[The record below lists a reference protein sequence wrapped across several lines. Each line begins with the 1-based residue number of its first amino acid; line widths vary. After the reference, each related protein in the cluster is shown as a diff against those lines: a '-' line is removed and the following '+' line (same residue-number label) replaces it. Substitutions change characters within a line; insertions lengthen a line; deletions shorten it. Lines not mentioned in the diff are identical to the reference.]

1 MVLNVVLC
9 KISSFQLEGNNLART
24 HSFLSTR
31 HFFTSFKGKRREKLY
46 WVFYQHVN
54 HVLVQGARLP
64 LHYLLQMEDTTW
76 EACSLSKAR
85 MISKGLFSYLYM
97 EQFFL
102 SRLKVKRQGY
112 KSCTQLHSPHS
123 LPSKRTCELRMRIRA
138 THSALILWVAKCRAV
153 ALQLSKRCKEWNK
166 NPQRNIFCICT
177 SRKILSICV

>member
-1 MVLNVVLC
+1 MWFYAKSHLSNWRAIIWLGHIASFLPG
-9 KISSFQLEGNNLART
+9 ISSHLLKEREER
-24 HSFLSTR
+24 SFTEC
-31 HFFTSFKGKRREKLY
+31 FTNTWTMFWYKGPGCLFTICCKWKTPPEKLAP
-46 WVFYQHVN
+46 WAKQEWS
-54 HVLVQGARLP
+54 P
-64 LHYLLQMEDTTW
+64 
-76 EACSLSKAR
+76 KA
-85 MISKGLFSYLYM
+85 FSYLYM

-112 KSCTQLHSPHS
+112 KSCTQLPSPHS
-123 LPSKRTCELRMRIRA
+123 LPSKRTCELRMRITA